1 MDLNFFLS
9 SLLLVI
15 LVLNVMGIWGV
26 SKIHIKQK
34 NKEMGIRKVLGA
46 DNVSLVVILSR
57 RLVMLLA
64 ASLVISLPLAF
75 IMSQKWLD
83 GYAVRV
89 DISFL
94 NFIVP
99 LVTIVVI
106 IGISVFYHIAKV
118 VTTNPIHFIRETE

>member
-1 MDLNFFLS
+1 
-9 SLLLVI
+9 
-15 LVLNVMGIWGV
+15 
-26 SKIHIKQK
+26 
-34 NKEMGIRKVLGA
+34 VLGA